1 MTLDL
6 KCRPSEMLDIEDKYT
21 AYCFDEAIA
30 FIIKKLKDGEEPKF
44 RMESAVVV
52 KNYSK
57 PSDLY
62 KQFE

>member
-1 MTLDL
+1 MTLEL
-6 KCRPSEMLDIEDKYT
+6 KCRPSEMLDIDDKYT
-21 AYCFDEAIA
+21 AFCFDEAIA
-30 FIIKKLKDGEEPKF
+30 FIIKKLKDGEKPKF
-44 RMESAVVV
+44 RMEDIVVA